1 MKIFDNISEIVRD
14 DMTTTIAKG
23 SKVSVAAA
31 CFSMYAYKELKKQL
45 EGVGEFRFIFTSPT
59 FTTEKASKEKREFY
73 IPRLN
78 RESSLY
84 GTEFEIKLRNEMT
97 QKSIAKECADWIR
110 RKAVFKS
117 NITGENMQGF
127 MTVESSTEQVAYMPM
142 TGFTTVDIGCERGNN
157 SYNMT
162 NRMEAPFST
171 QYMQLFEKIWNDR
184 SKMQDVTDV
193 VIENISSAYNE
204 NSPEFIYFMTLYHV
218 FSEFLA
224 DISEDVLPNE
234 STGFKESKIWNLLYD
249 FQKDAVLA
257 IINKLEKY
265 NGCILADSVGLGK
278 TFTALA
284 VVKYYENR
292 NKSVL
297 VLCPKKLAEN
307 WNTYKGNYMNN
318 PIALDRLRYDVL
330 FHTDLSRTGGT
341 SNGIE
346 LDRLNWGN
354 YDLVVI
360 DESHNFRNGVGTHA
374 NTTENRY
381 VKLME
386 KVIRTGV
393 KTKVLMLSATPVN
406 NRFVDLRNQLAIA
419 YEGDSEQIDSKL
431 ATKKSIDDIFRQAQ
445 KAYNAWC
452 KLDPEDRTTDAL
464 LRTLDFDFFEVLDS
478 VTIARSRKHIS
489 KYYSTAE
496 IGKFP
501 ERLKPIS
508 LRPSLTNLKSAINYN
523 QIYEELMKL
532 SLCIYTPSNYIFPSK
547 LDKYMDLTHNKGI
560 NLTQRGRE
568 QGIRRLMSI
577 NLLKRLESSVFSFNL
592 TLSRIRELIT
602 KTIDAINRF
611 EKYGV
616 SDLDMSEASDNDF
629 DMDDGNTDFFS
640 VGEKIKINLADMDYR
655 TWREELQTD
664 ADILEL
670 LTLMIADITPEYDT
684 KLQTLFGLISKKI
697 EHPINQDNKKI
708 MIFSAFSDTAE
719 YLYENVSVFVKK
731 KYGLDTALITGAV
744 DGKTTVKELKAT
756 LNNVLTCFSP
766 ISKSKAAL
774 MPNSTANIDILIA
787 TDCISEGQNLQ
798 DCDYLVNYD
807 IHWNPVRIIQRFG
820 RIDRIGSKN
829 EYIQLV
835 NFWPDMNL
843 DEYINLKSRVETRMK
858 ISVMTATGD
867 DDLINAEEKG
877 DLEYRKAQLK
887 RLQEEVVD
895 IEDMS
900 EGISIMDLGLNEFR
914 LDLLEY
920 LKTHPDMERK
930 PRGLHAVVSAMEEL
944 PEGVIFVLRNV
955 NNSVNIDNQNRIHP
969 FYMVYIGRDE
979 DVICDY
985 LNPKQLLDYVIDIA
999 VMVGLF
1005 VAVPI
1010 VLFLLPVIPQW
1021 ILLIYCIAVSFICIV
1036 VVKAVF
1042 RKIVLKHSETIMAA
1056 QSTRTQIKD
1065 NNKRI
1070 KKIEK
1075 NIRKDKNEDMYGLEP
1090 FDSQIKALYDDI
1102 AEIEDEKQS
1111 ALEDF
1116 EKNTKADIISEI
1128 NERYADKICNMET
1141 ELEKKKVEY
1150 DELDDLV
1157 KKQRIYISSNYEAYL
1172 GKEFINVDK
1181 LLELNSIMK
1190 SDSADTIA
1198 QALAVYNNRH

>member
-14 DMTTTIAKG
+14 DMAATIKKG

-45 EGVGEFRFIFTSPT
+45 EGVENFRFIFTSPT

-117 NITGENMQGF
+117 NITGENMAGF
-127 MTVESSTEQVAYMPM
+127 MTVDSLAEQVAYMPM
-142 TGFTTVDIGCERGNN
+142 AGFTTVDIGCERGNN

-171 QYMQLFEKIWNDR
+171 QYMQLFETIWNDR

-218 FSEFLA
+218 FSEFLE

-234 STGFKESKIWNLLYD
+234 ATGFKESKIWNLLYD
-249 FQKDAVLA
+249 FQRDAVLA

-307 WNTYKGNYMNN
+307 WNTYKGNYVNN
-318 PIALDRLRYDVL
+318 PIAADRLRYDVL
-330 FHTDLSRTGGT
+330 FHTDLSRTGGI
-341 SNGIE
+341 SNGID

-360 DESHNFRNGVGTHA
+360 DESHNFRNGAGTHA

-452 KLDPEDRTTDAL
+452 KLEPKERTTDAL

-508 LRPSLTNLKSAINYN
+508 MRPSLTNLKSAINYN

-532 SLCIYTPSNYIFPSK
+532 TLCIYTPSNYIFPSK

-577 NLLKRLESSVFSFNL
+577 NLLKRLESSAFSFNL

-611 EKYGV
+611 EKYGI
-616 SDLDMSEASDNDF
+616 SDLDTYEVSDHDF
-629 DMDDGNTDFFS
+629 DMDDGNTDFFT
-640 VGEKIKINLADMDYR
+640 VGKKVKIDLADMDYR
-655 TWREELQTD
+655 TWREELQAD

-684 KLQTLFGLISKKI
+684 KLQTLLALISKKI
-697 EHPINQDNKKI
+697 EHPINGDNKKI
-708 MIFSAFSDTAE
+708 LIFSAFSDTAE
-719 YLYENVSVFVKK
+719 YLYENVSVFVKE
-731 KYGLDTALITGAV
+731 KYGLDTALVTGTV
-744 DGKTTVKELKAT
+744 DGKTTVKGLKAT

-766 ISKSKAAL
+766 ISKSKAVL
-774 MPNSTANIDILIA
+774 MPSSTANIDILIA

-835 NFWPDMNL
+835 NFWPDMDL
-843 DEYINLKSRVETRMK
+843 DEYINLKNRVETRMK

-877 DLEYRKAQLK
+877 DLEYRKAQLQ

-930 PRGLHAVVSAMEEL
+930 PRGLHTVVPATEEQ

-969 FYMVYIGRDE
+969 FYMVYIGRE
-979 DVICDY
+979 GNVICDY
-985 LNPKQLLDYVIDIA
+985 LNPKKLLDDVRLLCRGKSEPIKAVYTKFNEETDDGRNMAEMSELLSMAIDSIIDTKEESDIDSLFFA
-999 VMVGLF
+999 GGTSALMSDISGLSDF
-1005 VAVPI
+1005 ELI
-1010 VLFLLPVIPQW
+1010 CFL
-1021 ILLIYCIAVSFICIV
+1021 
-1036 VVKAVF
+1036 VVK
-1042 RKIVLKHSETIMAA
+1042 
-1056 QSTRTQIKD
+1056 
-1065 NNKRI
+1065 
-1070 KKIEK
+1070 
-1075 NIRKDKNEDMYGLEP
+1075 
-1090 FDSQIKALYDDI
+1090 
-1102 AEIEDEKQS
+1102 
-1111 ALEDF
+1111 
-1116 EKNTKADIISEI
+1116 
-1128 NERYADKICNMET
+1128 
-1141 ELEKKKVEY
+1141 
-1150 DELDDLV
+1150 
-1157 KKQRIYISSNYEAYL
+1157 
-1172 GKEFINVDK
+1172 
-1181 LLELNSIMK
+1181 
-1190 SDSADTIA
+1190 
-1198 QALAVYNNRH
+1198 

>member
-14 DMTTTIAKG
+14 DMADTIKKG

-45 EGVGEFRFIFTSPT
+45 EGVENFRFIFTSPT

-127 MTVESSTEQVAYMPM
+127 MTVDSSAEQVAYMPM
-142 TGFTTVDIGCERGNN
+142 AGFTTVDIGCERGNN

-171 QYMQLFEKIWNDR
+171 QYMQLFETIWNDR

-204 NSPEFIYFMTLYHV
+204 NSPEFIYFMTLHHV
-218 FSEFLA
+218 FSEFLD

-234 STGFKESKIWNLLYD
+234 ATGFKESKIWNLLYD
-249 FQKDAVLA
+249 FQRDAVLA

-307 WNTYKGNYMNN
+307 WNTYKGNYVNN
-318 PIALDRLRYDVL
+318 PIVADRLRYDVL
-330 FHTDLSRTGGT
+330 FHTDLSRTGGI
-341 SNGIE
+341 SNGID

-360 DESHNFRNGVGTHA
+360 DESHNFRNGSGTHA

-386 KVIRTGV
+386 KVICTGV

-452 KLDPEDRTTDAL
+452 KLEPKDRTTDAL

-508 LRPSLTNLKSAINYN
+508 MRPSLTNLKSAINYN

-532 SLCIYTPSNYIFPSK
+532 TLCIYTPSNYIFPSK

-611 EKYGV
+611 EKYGI
-616 SDLDMSEASDNDF
+616 SDLDMYEASDHDF
-629 DMDDGNTDFFS
+629 DMDDSNTDFFT
-640 VGEKIKINLADMDYR
+640 VGKKVKIDLADMDYR
-655 TWREELQTD
+655 TWREELQAD

-684 KLQTLFGLISKKI
+684 KLQTLFALISKKI
-697 EHPINQDNKKI
+697 EHPINGDNKKI
-708 MIFSAFSDTAE
+708 LIFSAFSDTAE
-719 YLYENVSVFVKK
+719 YLYENVSAFVKK
-731 KYGLDTALITGAV
+731 RYGLDTALITGTV
-744 DGKTTVKELKAT
+744 DGKTTVKGLKAT

-766 ISKSKAAL
+766 ISKSKAVL

-829 EYIQLV
+829 GYIQLV
-835 NFWPDMNL
+835 NFWPDMDL
-843 DEYINLKSRVETRMK
+843 DEYINLKNRVETRMK
-858 ISVMTATGD
+858 ISIMTATGD

-930 PRGLHAVVSAMEEL
+930 PRGLHAVVPATEEL

-969 FYMVYIGRDE
+969 FYMVYIGRE
-979 DVICDY
+979 GDVICDY
-985 LNPKQLLDYVIDIA
+985 LNPKQLLDDVRLLCRGKSEPIKAVYTKFNEETDDGRKMAEMSELLSMAIDSIIDTKEESDIDSLFSA
-999 VMVGLF
+999 GGTSALMSDISGLSDF
-1005 VAVPI
+1005 ELI
-1010 VLFLLPVIPQW
+1010 CFL
-1021 ILLIYCIAVSFICIV
+1021 
-1036 VVKAVF
+1036 VVK
-1042 RKIVLKHSETIMAA
+1042 
-1056 QSTRTQIKD
+1056 
-1065 NNKRI
+1065 
-1070 KKIEK
+1070 
-1075 NIRKDKNEDMYGLEP
+1075 
-1090 FDSQIKALYDDI
+1090 
-1102 AEIEDEKQS
+1102 
-1111 ALEDF
+1111 
-1116 EKNTKADIISEI
+1116 
-1128 NERYADKICNMET
+1128 
-1141 ELEKKKVEY
+1141 
-1150 DELDDLV
+1150 
-1157 KKQRIYISSNYEAYL
+1157 
-1172 GKEFINVDK
+1172 
-1181 LLELNSIMK
+1181 
-1190 SDSADTIA
+1190 
-1198 QALAVYNNRH
+1198 

>member
-218 FSEFLA
+218 FSEFLE

-985 LNPKQLLDYVIDIA
+985 LNPKQLLDDVRLLCRGKSEPIKEVYTKFNEETDDGRNMAEMSELLSMAIDSIIDTKEESDIDSLFSPGGTSA
-999 VMVGLF
+999 LMSDISGLSDF
-1005 VAVPI
+1005 ELI
-1010 VLFLLPVIPQW
+1010 CFL
-1021 ILLIYCIAVSFICIV
+1021 
-1036 VVKAVF
+1036 VVK
-1042 RKIVLKHSETIMAA
+1042 
-1056 QSTRTQIKD
+1056 
-1065 NNKRI
+1065 
-1070 KKIEK
+1070 
-1075 NIRKDKNEDMYGLEP
+1075 
-1090 FDSQIKALYDDI
+1090 
-1102 AEIEDEKQS
+1102 
-1111 ALEDF
+1111 
-1116 EKNTKADIISEI
+1116 
-1128 NERYADKICNMET
+1128 
-1141 ELEKKKVEY
+1141 
-1150 DELDDLV
+1150 
-1157 KKQRIYISSNYEAYL
+1157 
-1172 GKEFINVDK
+1172 
-1181 LLELNSIMK
+1181 
-1190 SDSADTIA
+1190 
-1198 QALAVYNNRH
+1198 

>member
-14 DMTTTIAKG
+14 DMADTIKKG

-31 CFSMYAYKELKKQL
+31 CFSIYAYKELKKQL
-45 EGVGEFRFIFTSPT
+45 EGVENFRFIFTSPT

-110 RKAVFKS
+110 KKAVFKS

-127 MTVESSTEQVAYMPM
+127 MTVDSSAEQVAYMPM
-142 TGFTTVDIGCERGNN
+142 AGFTTVDIGCERGNN

-171 QYMQLFEKIWNDR
+171 QYMQLFETIWNDR

-218 FSEFLA
+218 FSEFLD

-234 STGFKESKIWNLLYD
+234 ATGFKESKIWNLLYD
-249 FQKDAVLA
+249 FQRDAVLA

-307 WNTYKGNYMNN
+307 WNTYKGNYVNN
-318 PIALDRLRYDVL
+318 PIVADRLRYDVL
-330 FHTDLSRTGGT
+330 FHTDLSRTGGI
-341 SNGIE
+341 SNGID

-360 DESHNFRNGVGTHA
+360 DESHNFRNGSGTHA

-386 KVIRTGV
+386 KVICTGV

-452 KLDPEDRTTDAL
+452 KLEPKDRTTDAL

-508 LRPSLTNLKSAINYN
+508 MRPSLTNLKSAINYN

-532 SLCIYTPSNYIFPSK
+532 TLCIYTPSNYIFPSK

-602 KTIDAINRF
+602 KTIDAINGF
-611 EKYGV
+611 EKYGI
-616 SDLDMSEASDNDF
+616 SDLDMYEASDHDF
-629 DMDDGNTDFFS
+629 DMDDSNTDFFT
-640 VGEKIKINLADMDYR
+640 VGKKVKIDLADMDYR
-655 TWREELQTD
+655 TWREELQAD

-684 KLQTLFGLISKKI
+684 KLQTLFALISKKI
-697 EHPINQDNKKI
+697 EHPINGDNKKI
-708 MIFSAFSDTAE
+708 LIFSAFSDTAE
-719 YLYENVSVFVKK
+719 YLYENVSAFVKK
-731 KYGLDTALITGAV
+731 RYGLDTALITGTV
-744 DGKTTVKELKAT
+744 DGKTTVKGLKAT

-766 ISKSKAAL
+766 ISKSKAVL

-829 EYIQLV
+829 GYIQLV
-835 NFWPDMNL
+835 NFWPDMDL
-843 DEYINLKSRVETRMK
+843 DEYINLKNRVETRMK
-858 ISVMTATGD
+858 ISIMTATGD

-930 PRGLHAVVSAMEEL
+930 PRGLHAVVPATEEL

-969 FYMVYIGRDE
+969 FYMVYIGWE
-979 DVICDY
+979 GDVICDY
-985 LNPKQLLDYVIDIA
+985 LNPKQLLDDVRLLCRGKSEPIKAVYTKFNEETDDGRNMAEMSELLSMAIDSIIDTKEESDIDSLYSA
-999 VMVGLF
+999 GGTSALMSDISGLSDF
-1005 VAVPI
+1005 ELI
-1010 VLFLLPVIPQW
+1010 CFL
-1021 ILLIYCIAVSFICIV
+1021 
-1036 VVKAVF
+1036 VVK
-1042 RKIVLKHSETIMAA
+1042 
-1056 QSTRTQIKD
+1056 
-1065 NNKRI
+1065 
-1070 KKIEK
+1070 
-1075 NIRKDKNEDMYGLEP
+1075 
-1090 FDSQIKALYDDI
+1090 
-1102 AEIEDEKQS
+1102 
-1111 ALEDF
+1111 
-1116 EKNTKADIISEI
+1116 
-1128 NERYADKICNMET
+1128 
-1141 ELEKKKVEY
+1141 
-1150 DELDDLV
+1150 
-1157 KKQRIYISSNYEAYL
+1157 
-1172 GKEFINVDK
+1172 
-1181 LLELNSIMK
+1181 
-1190 SDSADTIA
+1190 
-1198 QALAVYNNRH
+1198 

>member
-14 DMTTTIAKG
+14 DMADTIKKG

-45 EGVGEFRFIFTSPT
+45 EGVENFRFIFTSPT
-59 FTTEKASKEKREFY
+59 FTTEKASKETREFY

-127 MTVESSTEQVAYMPM
+127 MTVDSSAEQVAYMPM
-142 TGFTTVDIGCERGNN
+142 AGFTTVDIGCERGNN

-171 QYMQLFEKIWNDR
+171 QYMQLFETIWNDR

-204 NSPEFIYFMTLYHV
+204 NSPEFIYFMTLHHV
-218 FSEFLA
+218 FSEFLD

-234 STGFKESKIWNLLYD
+234 ATGFKESKIWNLLYD
-249 FQKDAVLA
+249 FQRDAVLA

-307 WNTYKGNYMNN
+307 WNTYKGNYVNN
-318 PIALDRLRYDVL
+318 PIVADRLRYDVL
-330 FHTDLSRTGGT
+330 FHTDLSRTGGI
-341 SNGIE
+341 SNGID

-360 DESHNFRNGVGTHA
+360 DESRNFRNGSGTHA

-386 KVIRTGV
+386 KVICTGV

-452 KLDPEDRTTDAL
+452 KLEPKDRTTDAL

-508 LRPSLTNLKSAINYN
+508 MRPSLTNLKSAINYN

-532 SLCIYTPSNYIFPSK
+532 TLCIYTPSNYIFPSK

-611 EKYGV
+611 EKYGI
-616 SDLDMSEASDNDF
+616 SDLDMYEASDHDF
-629 DMDDGNTDFFS
+629 DMDDSNTDFFT
-640 VGEKIKINLADMDYR
+640 VGKKVKIDLADMDYR
-655 TWREELQTD
+655 TWREELQAD

-684 KLQTLFGLISKKI
+684 KLQTLFALISKKI
-697 EHPINQDNKKI
+697 EHPINGDNKKI
-708 MIFSAFSDTAE
+708 LIFSAFSDTAE
-719 YLYENVSVFVKK
+719 YLYENVSAFVKK
-731 KYGLDTALITGAV
+731 RYGLDTALITGTV
-744 DGKTTVKELKAT
+744 DGKTTVKGLKAT

-766 ISKSKAAL
+766 ISKSKAVL

-829 EYIQLV
+829 GYIQLV
-835 NFWPDMNL
+835 NFWPDMDL
-843 DEYINLKSRVETRMK
+843 DEYINLKNRVETRMK
-858 ISVMTATGD
+858 ISIMTATGD

-930 PRGLHAVVSAMEEL
+930 PRGLHAVVPATEEL

-969 FYMVYIGRDE
+969 FYMVYIGRE
-979 DVICDY
+979 GDVICDY
-985 LNPKQLLDYVIDIA
+985 LNPKQLLDDVRLLCRGKSEPIKAVYTKFNEETDDGRNMAEMSELLSMAIDSIIDTKEESDIDSLFSA
-999 VMVGLF
+999 GGTSALMSDISGLSDF
-1005 VAVPI
+1005 ELI
-1010 VLFLLPVIPQW
+1010 CFL
-1021 ILLIYCIAVSFICIV
+1021 
-1036 VVKAVF
+1036 VVK
-1042 RKIVLKHSETIMAA
+1042 
-1056 QSTRTQIKD
+1056 
-1065 NNKRI
+1065 
-1070 KKIEK
+1070 
-1075 NIRKDKNEDMYGLEP
+1075 
-1090 FDSQIKALYDDI
+1090 
-1102 AEIEDEKQS
+1102 
-1111 ALEDF
+1111 
-1116 EKNTKADIISEI
+1116 
-1128 NERYADKICNMET
+1128 
-1141 ELEKKKVEY
+1141 
-1150 DELDDLV
+1150 
-1157 KKQRIYISSNYEAYL
+1157 
-1172 GKEFINVDK
+1172 
-1181 LLELNSIMK
+1181 
-1190 SDSADTIA
+1190 
-1198 QALAVYNNRH
+1198 